1 MKILLISSVLPK
13 DTTGGEVVLFRHLY
27 QLSEVSVAIAKPC
40 CKQMPTDTSD
50 CLLAEDI
57 IEVKPNPILH
67 RLNTTRFSRWAHDI
81 RQCFNTFDN
90 CHKIEDYIQD
100 NKPDLILT
108 VAHGELWWVAQQIS
122 HKFNIPLV
130 TFFHDWWPDSAY
142 VHNWARKI
150 IARRFQRLYQKSSLA
165 FCVSE
170 GMQQALGKHSN
181 AQIWPPIP
189 DLKQAMIYRE
199 CGVESASNITSKE
212 VAIDGKF
219 QVVYAGNLSDIYGSM
234 VQSLCRAYKEINEF
248 QLTLFGLQ
256 PDWSDSL
263 REEVKKQGI
272 YGGFLPR
279 DLLKNQLTKANTL
292 LVAMSFEEQD
302 KKRME
307 TSFPSKLVDYC
318 QFGKP
323 IIIWGP
329 EYCSAVCWG
338 REHQSALL
346 VTSPLAQDLV
356 NAIKELANNREEQQ
370 RLGHKALAM
379 AQGMFNPENIQQ
391 QFLESLQQVAGK
403 RR

>member
-1 MKILLISSVLPK
+1 MLPK

-27 QLSEVSVAIAKPC
+27 QLSEVSVAIAKRC
-40 CKQMPTDTSD
+40 CGQIATDTSD

-67 RLNTTRFSRWAHDI
+67 RLNTTRFSRWAHDVH
-81 RQCFNTFDN
+81 QCFNIFDN
-90 CHKIEDYIQD
+90 CNKLQDYIHK

-108 VAHGELWWVAQQIS
+108 VAHGELCWLAQKMS

-142 VHNWARKI
+142 VHNWVRKI
-150 IARRFQRLYQKSSLA
+150 IARRFQRLYQESHLV

-170 GMQQALGKHSN
+170 GMRQALGKHSN
-181 AQIWPPIP
+181 SQTLPPIP
-189 DLKQAMIYRE
+189 DLKQAMGDRG
-199 CGVESASNITSKE
+199 CGVENVRNITSVE
-212 VAIDGKF
+212 VAMDEKF
-219 QVVYAGNLSDIYGSM
+219 QVVYAGNMSDIYGAM
-234 VQSLCRAYKEINEF
+234 MQSLCRLYEEIKEL
-248 QLTLFGLQ
+248 QLTLFGPQL
-256 PDWSDSL
+256 DWSDSL
-263 REEVKKQGI
+263 REKVKKQGI

-279 DLLKNQLTKANTL
+279 DLLRKQLIKANAL

-302 KKRME
+302 KRRME

-329 EYCSAVCWG
+329 EYCSAVRWG
-338 REHQSALL
+338 HEHQSALL

-356 NAIKELANNREEQQ
+356 SAIKEVANNREEQQ
-370 RLGHKALAM
+370 RLGNQALSM

-391 QFLESLQQVAGK
+391 QLLDSIEQVAGK
-403 RR
+403 RRL